1 MKTKMTKLWIA
12 LAMLSIPGTLAAD
25 TFKNGLVRKAPD
37 RTNGRVAIE
46 TTVTFAVPPANQFE
60 QAGLTWCQD
69 GKPVFKL
76 VHEQIDGKP
85 YIIPGKIPTPEKTVQ
100 LRLVLTADQV
110 TAQFR
115 PDAKGEFRTVARGA
129 LAPGANEQISLTP
142 PDP

>member
-25 TFKNGLVRKAPD
+25 TVKNGLVRRAPD
-37 RTNGRVAIE
+37 RTNRRVAIE

-69 GKPVFKL
+69 GKP
-76 VHEQIDGKP
+76 
-85 YIIPGKIPTPEKTVQ
+85 YIIPGKIPAPEKTVQ
-100 LRLVLTADQV
+100 LRLVLTADQF

-115 PDAKGEFRTVARGA
+115 PDAKGEFWTVARGA
-129 LAPGANEQISLTP
+129 LAPGASE
-142 PDP
+142 